1 MLSTREV
8 RSLAIKRIF
17 PFFIKQ
23 IDICDL
29 WAAMEKKY
37 TLSTWRKNIDQ
48 KWKTFPNKTNYWQK
62 KHWNLFENAKSLFFH
77 NFVYFG
83 LATVKQISPLN
94 GYHVEWYCGFSLDS
108 TKKWNVVFFFS
119 TCMKCEML
127 REDSCFLN
135 QYYCSD
141 KRWKTPQNMNHFIHI
156 CMYVSYIGNSWSNY
170 NSMVRYMLPQSKPNL
185 CWLFAK
191 IWKMAEMRVCVW
203 VEKR

>member
-1 MLSTREV
+1 MDIMWSDIVAFLLIRPTNGML
-8 RSLAIKRIF
+8 
-17 PFFIKQ
+17 
-23 IDICDL
+23 
-29 WAAMEKKY
+29 
-37 TLSTWRKNIDQ
+37 
-48 KWKTFPNKTNYWQK
+48 
-62 KHWNLFENAKSLFFH
+62 
-77 NFVYFG
+77 
-83 LATVKQISPLN
+83 
-94 GYHVEWYCGFSLDS
+94 
-108 TKKWNVVFFFS
+108 FFFS

-191 IWKMAEMRVCVW
+191 IWKMAEMRVCVCACGW
-203 VEKR
+203 KNGSIFCYLFKHMCKHGVRKLLPIAIQFNIQQRIWWHRKSCLSAFRFHIHNTSMQSSLISSHPIKILIAQYWLLRTHDAFSMPDARCR

>member
-29 WAAMEKKY
+29 WAAMKKKY

-83 LATVKQISPLN
+83 LATVKQILPLN

-108 TKKWNVVFFFS
+108 TNKWNVVFFLNLY
-119 TCMKCEML
+119 EMWNAERRL
-127 REDSCFLN
+127 
-135 QYYCSD
+135 
-141 KRWKTPQNMNHFIHI
+141 
-156 CMYVSYIGNSWSNY
+156 V
-170 NSMVRYMLPQSKPNL
+170 LPQSIL
-185 CWLFAK
+185 LFRQTMENSTK
-191 IWKMAEMRVCVW
+191 YEPLHPYMYVCIVYW
-203 VEKR
+203 EFMVEL